1 MFEMGTAASY
11 LLDRLMHR
19 VPHVVAYAN
28 RPDYST
34 YLLIYNSNPDKSGRP
49 CARPVTKLFRGVVPV
64 MPDYILLLTNLPA
77 ERNVAAKK
85 ASIYVPIDH
94 DSNTPLY
101 LLPRRDQTNSTF
113 CVLGPTGVFSCAP
126 HIVLKIR
133 RLSPRARQVSRKL
146 LGHCH
151 YPFLPSRIRDC
162 CDRGAVLIAGNGKEL
177 KEGGANRIRR
187 FGR

>member
-1 MFEMGTAASY
+1 
-11 LLDRLMHR
+11 MHR

-49 CARPVTKLFRGVVPV
+49 CARPVTKLFRVVVPV

-77 ERNVAAKK
+77 ARNVAAKK

-101 LLPRRDQTNSTF
+101 LLPRRGQTNSTF
-113 CVLGPTGVFSCAP
+113 CVLGPTGFFFVCTTHCAQDTSFVTTRAP
-126 HIVLKIR
+126 SFAETSRPLP
-133 RLSPRARQVSRKL
+133 LS
-146 LGHCH
+146 
-151 YPFLPSRIRDC
+151 LPPIET
-162 CDRGAVLIAGNGKEL
+162 AAT
-177 KEGGANRIRR
+177 GGRC
-187 FGR
+187 